1 MSGLH
6 YGYHIQNQNVPENLC
21 RRRKP
26 NIPRISTPDLQHNP
40 YIHLHDLEVR
50 LSYDMYL
57 HKVYRIQDQQ
67 HLDHTIHP
75 IYTLL
80 LCYDQLIHLH
90 LMKGHHRGN
99 IYYLTHQRNHLGGH
113 IWNLKHHKAQ
123 IHHVYNPELKKYP
136 LDWFLREAQNRGID
150 VKAILINL
158 LFPEPVQS
166 SNRPHLLRDEI
177 PTRNREHR
185 LFDGG
190 RDPSPGDS
198 ERRRVESSYEQ
209 GGGDRTE
216 NLSIRQSPS
225 HGSGVTGEPA
235 AARPPTLQSTRTRIT
250 LDDGGSSHSGLDR
263 GGNESGKE
271 SARHD
276 ESDGHDENTRRER
289 DENSKSIEKRTNQDE
304 SSSRTTNR
312 DENLNHDENATSNN
326 TTTGGSDVAKSPIC
340 RKTKTIPERKRKLN
354 TILSNDDNESGP
366 CSSKR
371 LRTGGYDES
380 TRDTGRRH
388 GNDRSTGSKEDLG
401 NHADTLVGQAAGNPT
416 HDNNANVTSRGLSVP
431 LRRSA
436 RKRKMRILGG

>member
-1 MSGLH
+1 MNGLH

-26 NIPRISTPDLQHNP
+26 NIPRISTLDLQHNP
-40 YIHLHDLEVR
+40 YIPLHDLEVR
-50 LSYDMYL
+50 LSYDIYL

-113 IWNLKHHKAQ
+113 IWNLKHHKVQ

-166 SNRPHLLRDEI
+166 SSRPPLLRDESL
-177 PTRNREHR
+177 R
-185 LFDGG
+185 LKILLNKEEKIVMKLRASVKAQVMAAVSQESLQR
-190 RDPSPGDS
+190 RDPPHCNQRGL
-198 ERRRVESSYEQ
+198 VL
-209 GGGDRTE
+209 
-216 NLSIRQSPS
+216 LSIMVVLVIAFQIVVETKAAKKAQ
-225 HGSGVTGEPA
+225 GSMKAIGTMQPHVVNA
-235 AARPPTLQSTRTRIT
+235 MRTQ
-250 LDDGGSSHSGLDR
+250 
-263 GGNESGKE
+263 
-271 SARHD
+271 
-276 ESDGHDENTRRER
+276 
-289 DENSKSIEKRTNQDE
+289 KSIEKRTNEDE
-304 SSSRTTNR
+304 CSSRTTNR
-312 DENLNHDENATSNN
+312 DENLSHDENATSNN
-326 TTTGGSDVAKSPIC
+326 TTTRGSDVAKSPIF
-340 RKTKTIPERKRKLN
+340 RKTKTRGKRKLD
-354 TILSNDDNESGP
+354 TIHSNDDNDSGP
-366 CSSKR
+366 NRSKR

-380 TRDTGRRH
+380 TRDIRRH
-388 GNDRSTGSKEDLG
+388 HGNNRSTGSKEDLG
-401 NHADTLVGQAAGNPT
+401 NHTDTLVGQAAGNPT
-416 HDNNANVTSRGLSVP
+416 HDNNANVASRGLSVP